1 MGERS
6 SAAGERSSGSSWH
19 HVASGDIETGG
30 DGVGD
35 SDRECAPAQRPAR
48 VSVEQHIGNEATA
61 KYSCVSAASSESWGA
76 SASVAGAPSDWASG
90 RGWRRTEAAAA
101 LAALEEWLAE
111 LRRFCHGPAR
121 GNALP
126 QRRHSCTR

>member
-19 HVASGDIETGG
+19 HVASGDMETGG
-30 DGVGD
+30 DGVGN
-35 SDRECAPAQRPAR
+35 SDGECAPAQRPAH
-48 VSVEQHIGNEATA
+48 VSGEEHIGKEAAA
-61 KYSCVSAASSESWGA
+61 KLSCVSVASSERWGA
-76 SASVAGAPSDWASG
+76 SASVAGAPSGWASG
-90 RGWRRTEAAAA
+90 RWCRRNEAAAA